1 MFHVFVQDL
10 AREYTATT
18 WVGQIGFA
26 GQITFQSTFL
36 LYLWPNPK
44 VHDYYKIP
52 EVTHRY
58 D

>member
-18 WVGQIGFA
+18 RVGKIGFIA
-26 GQITFQSTFL
+26 NLRLKVPFYYTFGQTPI
-36 LYLWPNPK
+36 

-52 EVTHRY
+52 
-58 D
+58 